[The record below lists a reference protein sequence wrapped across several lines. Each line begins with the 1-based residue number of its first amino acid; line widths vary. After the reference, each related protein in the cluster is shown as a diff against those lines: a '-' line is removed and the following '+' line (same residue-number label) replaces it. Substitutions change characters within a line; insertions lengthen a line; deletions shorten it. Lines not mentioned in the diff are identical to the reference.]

1 MIKDSQD
8 KKMTLMVWIVGLAF
22 ASFLGIGAVQ
32 MISFGEVKR
41 QTLTNSEDIS
51 RIQRDYLPYF
61 AFEYIVESNNKLSN
75 IIMAIDSKDDRR
87 YQEAI
92 IEWGKLQKRVID
104 QAGVNKTRS
113 GGGSNMGSGN

>member
-1 MIKDSQD
+1 MIKDFQD

-41 QTLTNSEDIS
+41 QTLTNSEDITK
-51 RIQRDYLPYF
+51 IQRDYLPYF
-61 AFEYIVESNNKLSN
+61 AFEYIVESNNRLSN
-75 IIMAIDSKDDRR
+75 IIMAIDAKDDKR

-92 IEWGKLQKRVID
+92 IEWGKLQQRVID
-104 QAGVNKTRS
+104 QAGKNKTR
-113 GGGSNMGSGN
+113 GGNRTEMGGN